1 MHLSMWS
8 LRESSGVGHRYCVVK
23 VGSIRALLVFFFRV
37 VLCAHNLFVEAFFL
51 LSELTNSECR
61 NQDSH
66 AKEARTFRCDI
77 L

>member
-1 MHLSMWS
+1 MARFDARPEVSYVAWLKHDF
-8 LRESSGVGHRYCVVK
+8 K
-23 VGSIRALLVFFFRV
+23 VGSIRALLVCFFRV

-66 AKEARTFRCDI
+66 PKKNR
-77 L
+77 